1 MVHVL
6 TDSKYFT
13 FFFIQITSQ
22 LQQLDEEDEEEEGEE
37 ERSLQIHNT
46 NADFDLEH
54 WVQVIQNAEEDAAQ
68 GKLLGDLLFAH
79 TQ

>member
-6 TDSKYFT
+6 TDPKYFT
-13 FFFIQITSQ
+13 FFFIQIASQ
-22 LQQLDEEDEEEEGEE
+22 LQQLNEEEEEDEEE

-46 NADFDLEH
+46 NADFDLEY

-68 GKLLGDLLFAH
+68 GKSLHDLLFVH